1 MNRNADCNRLR
12 LMENKM
18 ENTPHAH
25 ASMRL
30 AALAPIAVMAL
41 ALAGCVT
48 ARVDYSL
55 AGVRAVPNAR
65 FSKMPVT
72 LKIIDRR
79 YADKR
84 SVASFI
90 RSTGAYNEGLDFS
103 PALSDY
109 GAVFGGVAG
118 EGRYYIAPDRLYWTP
133 SGPIADLGTHLGE
146 HLSRAGVFASVAVAE
161 PSTADAGGG
170 RGAVLKLF
178 VKRLV
183 ALKGRRPGPDTF
195 GFFGISALFSS
206 REIISCEFEWTLQDA
221 SGRELA
227 GGRREIREDTT
238 GSSFRAKNR
247 PFALQNEAARM
258 IGETLVRNLR

>member
-1 MNRNADCNRLR
+1 MKGGFA
-12 LMENKM
+12 
-18 ENTPHAH
+18 
-25 ASMRL
+25 MRGFFATMSLL
-30 AALAPIAVMAL
+30 AAIAAFS
-41 ALAGCVT
+41 GCVT

-90 RSTGAYNEGLDFS
+90 RSKGAYNEGLDFS
-103 PALSDY
+103 PTLSDY
-109 GAVFGGVAG
+109 RAVFGGAADG
-118 EGRYYIAPDRLYWTP
+118 ARYYIAPDRLYWTP
-133 SGPIADLGTHLGE
+133 SGPMADLGTRLGE
-146 HLSRAGVFASVAVAE
+146 HLTCAGLFASVTVAQ
-161 PSTADAGGG
+161 PSIADAGGE

-195 GFFGISALFSS
+195 GFLGTSALFSS
-206 REIISCEFEWTLQDA
+206 REIISCEIEWTLLDA
-221 SGRELA
+221 AGRELA
-227 GGRREIREDTT
+227 SGRREIREDTT
-238 GSSFRAKNR
+238 GSSFRAKNK
-247 PFALQNEAARM
+247 PFALQNAAARM